1 MTFVHLFL
9 LVETL
14 SYSDLRMYVTFILF
28 SPNVGIDFLKIEDA
42 NIPLCSFFFFFESEK
57 VKDGDGRAGN

>member
-42 NIPLCSFFFFFESEK
+42 NIPLCSFFFFF
-57 VKDGDGRAGN
+57 